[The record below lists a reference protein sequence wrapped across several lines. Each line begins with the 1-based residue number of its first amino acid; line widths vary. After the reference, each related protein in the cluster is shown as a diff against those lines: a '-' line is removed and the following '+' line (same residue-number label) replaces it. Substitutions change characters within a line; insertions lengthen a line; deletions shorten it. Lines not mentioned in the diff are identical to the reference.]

1 LPKQTLNK
9 SISARKLHQRTMTP
23 LPEQEVTIPYG
34 AILENVRQDRDTV
47 TFNYLTE
54 PYGCPRDIFQSAAAP
69 FAKVEKSP
77 TTAPVPEPA
86 AAIPEPETEP
96 AKLQFEA
103 LSSSVAGLSR
113 AKVPGGWLLA
123 TELGGV
129 AFYPDARHVWNGE
142 SQ

>member
-1 LPKQTLNK
+1 
-9 SISARKLHQRTMTP
+9 MTP
-23 LPEQEVTIPYG
+23 LPEPEVTIPYG

-69 FAKVEKSP
+69 FAKVEKP
-77 TTAPVPEPA
+77 AATAPAPEPA
-86 AAIPEPETEP
+86 AAIPEPEAEP

-103 LSSSVAGLSR
+103 LSSSVEGLSR

-123 TELGGV
+123 TERGGV

>member
-1 LPKQTLNK
+1 
-9 SISARKLHQRTMTP
+9 MTP

-34 AILENVRQDRDTV
+34 AILDNVQQDRNMV

-54 PYGCPRDIFQSAAAP
+54 PYGCPRDIFLSAAAP
-69 FAKVEKSP
+69 FAKAEKPVGAS
-77 TTAPVPEPA
+77 PVPEPVA
-86 AAIPEPETEP
+86 AEPEPLPEPEPEP

-103 LSSSVAGLSR
+103 LSSSVIGLSR

-123 TELGGV
+123 TERGGV
-129 AFYPDARHVWNGE
+129 AFYPDSRHVWNGE

>member
-1 LPKQTLNK
+1 MPKQTLNK

-47 TFNYLTE
+47 TFHYLTE

-69 FAKVEKSP
+69 FAKVEKLAA
-77 TTAPVPEPA
+77 TAPA
-86 AAIPEPETEP
+86 PEPEPEP

-103 LSSSVAGLSR
+103 LSSSVEGLSR

-123 TELGGV
+123 TERGGV